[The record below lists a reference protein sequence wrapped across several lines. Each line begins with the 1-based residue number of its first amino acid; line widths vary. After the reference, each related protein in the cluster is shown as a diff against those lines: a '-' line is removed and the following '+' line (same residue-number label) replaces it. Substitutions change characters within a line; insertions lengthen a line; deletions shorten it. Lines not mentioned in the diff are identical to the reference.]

1 MKKVVKLTE
10 SQLISLVKKVIK
22 EQGEMTNNSDE
33 FKGKTVTLYTSK
45 EDAVAA
51 ANSGK
56 SNPQAEGSMV
66 GSIVGIDKITSRGL
80 ELLMNFYDL
89 SNDEAKKYIKSGGN
103 YVTYNRQFGYFTSET
118 LGPVNSVFYNES
130 LKRVLDKKY
139 YTTDFASKQNPNG
152 SQANMA

>member
-22 EQGEMTNNSDE
+22 EQGEMASKSNE
-33 FKGKTVTLYTSK
+33 FIGKTVTLYTSK

-56 SNPQAEGSMV
+56 SNPRSKGAEIGV
-66 GSIVGIDKITSRGL
+66 IVNIEKITNEGL
-80 ELLMNFYDL
+80 VLIINFTNL
-89 SNDEAKKYIKSGGN
+89 SDEGKKNLSSGGTLVD
-103 YVTYNRQFGYFTSET
+103 YDRQAGTFDVRAFDG
-118 LGPVNSVFYNES
+118 SVYYSES
-130 LKRVLDKKY
+130 LKRALDKKY
-139 YTTDFASKQNPNG
+139 YTTDFASKQSPNG